1 MSIQLGTTIYSMTNE
16 WLEGKYTL
24 PQLIDEVGK
33 RKLGPGLEMIGFQN
47 LRGFPHKVDKA
58 DIKAFLQA
66 IDRNELVLTSL
77 AGNADIA
84 CHAKN
89 WLDTDQSVEYMRP
102 QIELAAQMGFPVM
115 RIQIGLTPE
124 VLEKLEPIAAKAK
137 VKLGMEIH
145 APEGPCTPKVIATR
159 EVYDRID
166 SEYLGFVPDF
176 SSCMRAI
183 PPGMIAQ
190 LKKAGLSDGGVALL
204 LSNWEGK
211 SAPYQRY
218 MAFAEAAKSNNE
230 PELPIAQARLIFT
243 MFGREQ
249 PEDWAEILDR
259 TVHIHGKFY
268 EVSED
273 CSVSPS
279 IDYERILAVFA
290 KANRTITMSS
300 EWEGHAFWDSN
311 EQCAFEMVR
320 RHHIM
325 CQSMLDRIASR
336 RA

>member
-33 RKLGPGLEMIGFQN
+33 RKLGPGLEMIGFQS
-47 LRGFPHKVDKA
+47 LKGFPNKVDKA
-58 DIKAFLQA
+58 DIKSFLQA

-84 CHAKN
+84 CHATN
-89 WLDTDQSVEYMRP
+89 WLDTDKSVEYMRP
-102 QIELAAQMGFPVM
+102 QIEMAGEMGFPVM

-145 APEGPCTPKVIATR
+145 APEGPCTPKVVATR
-159 EVYDRID
+159 EVYERID
-166 SEYLGFVPDF
+166 SEYLGFIPDF
-176 SSCMRAI
+176 SSTMRAI
-183 PPGMIAQ
+183 PPGMIDK
-190 LKKAGLSDGGVALL
+190 LKKAGLSEQGVQVLQT
-204 LSNWEGK
+204 NWASPG
-211 SAPYQRY
+211 APFQRY
-218 MAFAEAAKSNNE
+218 MVFAEAAKSAGE
-230 PELPIAQARLIFT
+230 PELPIAQAKLIFT
-243 MFGREQ
+243 MFGREKE
-249 PEDWAEILDR
+249 EDWAELLDR

-268 EVSED
+268 EVTED
-273 CSVSPS
+273 CSHSPS

-290 KANRTITMSS
+290 KADRTISLSS

-311 EQCAFEMVR
+311 EECAFEMVR
-320 RHHIM
+320 RHHVM
-325 CQSMLDRIASR
+325 CQSMLDRIANQ
-336 RA
+336 A